1 MAVRMGLDLSFSLM
15 FMHELKPNFD
25 QQNPILFSFHSTPQ
39 IPTKKLYDNA
49 QSRINIVG
57 YSTKTNQ

>member
-1 MAVRMGLDLSFSLM
+1 MAVRMGLDISFSLM

-25 QQNPILFSFHSTPQ
+25 QQNPILFSFRSTPQ

-49 QSRINIVG
+49 QSRINML
-57 YSTKTNQ
+57 